1 MTEKIIEIQGLSKSF
16 GKVQA
21 VKNLNLT
28 VRKGEIFSFLGTNG
42 AGKSTTISLMC
53 NQLQKDSGQ
62 ITIASYNIE
71 KNFHKVSPLI
81 GIVYQNSVLDKQLTV
96 LDNLKSRAALYG
108 ITGSKFKERLV
119 YLVDLL
125 DFSDFLNRAVGK
137 LSGGQRRRI
146 DIARALI
153 NKPQILILDEPTTGL
168 DPGNRKLLWKVLLN
182 LKQQSELT
190 IFLTTHYMEEA
201 NIADSIAILKK
212 GSIQVLGTPNEL
224 KTKYAK
230 MKLKLT
236 NVSLEQITQ
245 LNHTY
250 KQVGKHYELEV
261 TNSNEVVKMIQKNP
275 QIFND
280 FELSKGSIDDI
291 FLAVTKEKL

>member
-16 GKVQA
+16 EKVQA

-28 VRKGEIFSFLGTNG
+28 VKKGEIFAFLGTNS

-125 DFSDFLNRAVGK
+125 DFGDFLNRVVGK

-168 DPGNRKLLWKVLLN
+168 DPGNRKLL
-182 LKQQSELT
+182 
-190 IFLTTHYMEEA
+190 
-201 NIADSIAILKK
+201 
-212 GSIQVLGTPNEL
+212 
-224 KTKYAK
+224 
-230 MKLKLT
+230 
-236 NVSLEQITQ
+236 
-245 LNHTY
+245 
-250 KQVGKHYELEV
+250 
-261 TNSNEVVKMIQKNP
+261 
-275 QIFND
+275 
-280 FELSKGSIDDI
+280 
-291 FLAVTKEKL
+291 

>member
-16 GKVQA
+16 EKVQA

-28 VRKGEIFSFLGTNG
+28 VKKGEIFAFLGTNG

-81 GIVYQNSVLDKQLTV
+81 GIVHQNSVLDKQLTV

-119 YLVDLL
+119 YLVGLL
-125 DFSDFLNRAVGK
+125 DFGDFLNRVVGK

-190 IFLTTHYMEEA
+190 IFLTTHYTEEA

-261 TNSNEVVKMIQKNP
+261 ANSNEVVKMIQKNP

-280 FELSKGSIDDI
+280 FELSKGSIDDV
-291 FLAVTKEKL
+291 FLAVTKEEL

>member
-53 NQLQKDSGQ
+53 NQLQKDSEQ